1 MSGKGHGNQTQQT
14 SAPPAPAPPAS
25 ALEPTVVSG
34 WEHSTYAHKSD
45 RYAYIGKDEDTG
57 EPEWIDYGPKG
68 GRGR

>member
-1 MSGKGHGNQTQQT
+1 MGGKGHGNQTQQM
-14 SAPPAPAPPAS
+14 SAPAPAPLAP

-68 GRGR
+68 GRR